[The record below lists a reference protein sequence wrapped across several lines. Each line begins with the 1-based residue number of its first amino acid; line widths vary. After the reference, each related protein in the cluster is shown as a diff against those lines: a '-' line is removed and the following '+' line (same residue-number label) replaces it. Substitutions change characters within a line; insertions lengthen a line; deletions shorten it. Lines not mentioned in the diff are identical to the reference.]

1 MELQLKIGP
10 YRIPIVTGT
19 TTVIFPADFEH
30 VLVLALET
38 QGVVVELL
46 EVESGTRL
54 LMEGVASAL
63 RWCSR

>member
-1 MELQLKIGP
+1 L
-10 YRIPIVTGT
+10 
-19 TTVIFPADFEH
+19 EH

-54 LMEGVASAL
+54 LMEGDGLPIASAL
-63 RWCSR
+63 RW